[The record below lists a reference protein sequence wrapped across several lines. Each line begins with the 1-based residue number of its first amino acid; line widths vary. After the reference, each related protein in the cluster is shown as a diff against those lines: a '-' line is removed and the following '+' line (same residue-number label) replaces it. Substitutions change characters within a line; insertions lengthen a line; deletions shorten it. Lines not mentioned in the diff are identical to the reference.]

1 MLKGSK
7 DFHHSAWL
15 CIINGMSKNGF
26 AYVFTFFSLISDGLD
41 SVGCEIFAGFHRP
54 TLPKGGLTSNGL
66 ALHMRKEKKIPRCL
80 LDDLP
85 ASNAKESTIN
95 DVDTPF

>member
-1 MLKGSK
+1 MALYHK
-7 DFHHSAWL
+7 WEV
-15 CIINGMSKNGF
+15 KNYF
-26 AYVFTFFSLISDGLD
+26 AYVLTFFSLISDGLD

-66 ALHMRKEKKIPRCL
+66 ASTHEKGKKIPRCL

-85 ASNAKESTIN
+85 ASNVKESTIN